1 MAADLTRALQPVVS
15 SLVDDMR
22 ARLHD
27 DDQRVTQWQAEYE
40 KTKNALRTAM
50 SFSEWEEDQLQQAA
64 ASWVLTTVFIR
75 FIEDNRLF
83 GERWSMISG
92 TTEEARRT
100 ARDNEDKFYA
110 SNPDA
115 GYRGYLQ
122 HVFAE
127 LGQVDATKGL
137 VDTHAAFHIMEPSD
151 AGARQIMD
159 FWREVDDDGELLHP
173 VIYPDAADPLS
184 TRFLGDMYEEM
195 SVHAQKKWALK
206 QTPEFVEKFILQR
219 TMVPALAERPLE
231 GFTMI
236 DPTCGSGHFLIGA
249 YELLL
254 DRWAREAPAQDEA
267 WRAVEASKAI
277 HGVDINPFAVSIS
290 KFRLMVQFMHA
301 ADENRLNGQ
310 LPEPE
315 FTVLSGDALYWGP
328 GEELGG
334 EDNLAYDEERKATS
348 TEDPEMLKEVLAPGM
363 YDAVVGNPPY
373 IAVRD
378 KALNTF
384 YRKRYAPYCK
394 GKYAMTAPFM
404 VVFFN
409 LGNNAIFPRGKK
421 RGAGWVGQIT
431 SNSFEKREFG
441 KPVIEELF
449 PRHDLREVIDT
460 SGAYIPGHGTPTV
473 ILIGRNAKPSRAKVL
488 GVLGIRGEPGV
499 PAHPEQGLVWRSIAD
514 HVDEM
519 GFENDYISVAE
530 LDRDF
535 IGTHPWNLQGG
546 AAPDALEELSAHS
559 EAKLQEFTF
568 RIGIF
573 GIPGSD
579 EAMIFPKEIRPNEI
593 SPENLPP
600 IILGDEVRDYSARNR
615 NVAWFP
621 FTADRT
627 PLPFKKNEALPK
639 DLWPN
644 RRSLQ
649 ERATFSGGTYLT
661 DGRPWHEWHQLPKDV
676 GASPFSITFA
686 EVATHNHFVLDRG
699 GSVFKQTAPVIKLP
713 ENSTE
718 DDHLALLGILNSSTA
733 CFWLK
738 QNSHNKGSTVDA
750 KGARTT
756 LSAWENFYQFN
767 STRVSNFPLP
777 SGDVTER
784 GRRLDS
790 LAQEL
795 AAWDPAN
802 LFDGQAPT
810 RELID
815 KAHGEHTR
823 IRNLMIAEQEELDW
837 AVYHLYGFTDTDL
850 SLPVGDVDGIELG
863 TRPFEVALARSGKET
878 AWFER
883 HHSHPTTEL
892 PEGLSPSQSTAY
904 TRRLELIDADRKL
917 RLLESPE
924 FKRRWADDPW
934 DKKVTDALAYWLLGR
949 LETRDLWF
957 VDGGDMP
964 RPRTIRELAGVIET
978 DPAYADVLT
987 ALPLWAGKRAR
998 STTDMLIAL
1007 LKDEAVPFHKA
1018 LRYRKAGVRKRA
1030 EWEATWE
1037 AQRREDAGEIQA
1049 ADVPVPPNYT
1059 SADMPAAV
1067 WKHRGKLDVPK
1078 ERFISYP
1085 GATRDG
1091 DGTDIIGWAGWNH
1104 LEQGLALMALIHE
1117 AVGADAEPEDIAA
1130 LLSGMEERLFWIT
1143 MWHNDVD
1150 PRLGIRF
1157 GDYLRNQVIE
1167 TANKIDIPAEDL
1179 PKYAPTPRTR
1189 SRSPRTKKEN

>member
-27 DDQRVTQWQAEYE
+27 DDQRVAEWNTEY
-40 KTKNALRTAM
+40 KATKKAHRTAM

-64 ASWVLTTVFIR
+64 ASWVLTTVFVR

-92 TTEEARRT
+92 VTEDARRT

-137 VDTHAAFHIMEPSD
+137 VDKHAAFHIMEPSD

-159 FWREVDDDGELLHP
+159 FWRAVDDEGELLRP
-173 VIYPDAADPLS
+173 VFAPDAADPLS
-184 TRFLGDMYEEM
+184 TRFLGDMYEDL
-195 SVHAQKKWALK
+195 SVHAQKKWALR

-219 TMVPALAERPLE
+219 TMIPALAERRLE

-254 DRWAREAPAQDEA
+254 DRWAREAPARNAA

-290 KFRLMVQFMHA
+290 KFRLMVRFMRA
-301 ADENRLNGQ
+301 ADETRLNRQ

-315 FTVLSGDALYWGP
+315 FTVLSGDSLYWGP
-328 GEELGG
+328 GQELVGKDALPYGEE
-334 EDNLAYDEERKATS
+334 KHATS
-348 TEDPEMLKEVLAPGM
+348 TEDSKMLQDVLAPGM
-363 YDAVVGNPPY
+363 YDAIVGNPPY

-384 YRKRYAPYCK
+384 YRERYAPYCK
-394 GKYAMTAPFM
+394 RTYAMTVPFM

-409 LGNNAIFPRGKK
+409 LGNNPNFPRGKK

-441 KPVIEELF
+441 KPLVEEFF
-449 PRHDLREVIDT
+449 PKHDLREVIDT
-460 SGAYIPGHGTPTV
+460 SGVYIPGHGTPTV

-488 GVLGIRGEPGV
+488 GVLGIQGEPGV
-499 PAHPEQGLVWRSIAD
+499 PENPEQGLAWRSIAD
-514 HVDEM
+514 HVDET
-519 GFENDYISVAE
+519 GFENEYISVRE
-530 LDRDF
+530 LTREF

-546 AAPDALEELSAHS
+546 AAPEVYSLIEENVSCRLASLSP
-559 EAKLQEFTF
+559 
-568 RIGIF
+568 RIGF
-573 GIPGSD
+573 DASSHAE
-579 EAMIFPKEIRPNEI
+579 EAMTFSPHQKSITDKIGWIQPLVLGEDVRDFSIGSSNYTWFPYDGTRTLKEVDYK
-593 SPENLPP
+593 LPP
-600 IILGDEVRDYSARNR
+600 IYQ
-615 NVAWFP
+615 
-621 FTADRT
+621 
-627 PLPFKKNEALPK
+627 
-639 DLWPN
+639 LWPS
-644 RRSLQ
+644 RRVLQ
-649 ERATFSGGTYLT
+649 DRATYGGGTYLSS
-661 DGRPWHEWHQLPKDV
+661 GRPWHEWHQLPKD
-676 GASPFSITFA
+676 AQTSTNSITFA
-686 EVATHNHFVLDRG
+686 FVATHNHFVLDRG
-699 GSVFKQTAPVIKLP
+699 GNVFKQSAPVIKLP

-756 LSAWENFYQFN
+756 LSEWENFYEF
-767 STRVSNFPLP
+767 TGTILKNFPLP
-777 SGDVTER
+777 AGDVTER

-802 LFDGQAPT
+802 LFDDQAPS

-815 KAHGEHTR
+815 EAHGEYTR

-863 TRPFEVALARSGKET
+863 TRPFEIALARSGKET

-883 HHSHPTTEL
+883 HRSHPTTEL
-892 PEGLSPSQSTAY
+892 PEGLSPSQSSAY
-904 TRRLELIDADRKL
+904 AHRLELIDGDRKL

-949 LETRDLWF
+949 LESRDLWF

-1007 LKDEAVPFHKA
+1007 LKNEPVPFHKS

-1030 EWEATWE
+1030 EWEATWQ
-1037 AQRREDAGEIQA
+1037 AQRLEDAGEITA
-1049 ADVPVPPNYT
+1049 AHVPVPPNYA
-1059 SADMPAAV
+1059 SADMPPAV

-1085 GATRDG
+1085 GATREG
-1091 DGTDIIGWAGWNH
+1091 DGTDVIGWAGWDH
-1104 LEQGLALMALIHE
+1104 LQQGLALMALIHE

-1143 MWHNDVD
+1143 MWHNDPD
-1150 PRLGIRF
+1150 PKLGIRF
-1157 GDYLRNQVIE
+1157 GDYLRTQVIE
-1167 TANKIDIPAEDL
+1167 TANRIGIPVEDL

-1189 SRSPRTKKEN
+1189 GRRTRAKKEN

>member
-27 DDQRVTQWQAEYE
+27 DDQRVTQWQAEYA

-92 TTEEARRT
+92 VTEDARRT

-122 HVFAE
+122 HVFGK

-159 FWREVDDDGELLHP
+159 FWRAVDDEGELIHL
-173 VIYPDAADPLS
+173 VIDPDAADPLS

-195 SVHAQKKWALK
+195 SIHAQKKWALK
-206 QTPEFVEKFILQR
+206 QTPEFVEEFILQR

-254 DRWAREAPAQDEA
+254 DRWAREAPARDEA

-290 KFRLMVQFMHA
+290 KFRLMVRFMRA
-301 ADENRLNGQ
+301 AGANRLNEQ
-310 LPEPE
+310 LPEPK
-315 FTVLSGDALYWGP
+315 FTVLSGDSLYWGP

-334 EDNLAYDEERKATS
+334 EDNLAYGEERKATS

-373 IAVRD
+373 ITVRD

-394 GKYAMTAPFM
+394 GTYAMTVPFM

-441 KPVIEELF
+441 KPLVEEFF
-449 PRHDLREVIDT
+449 PKHDLREVIDT

-488 GVLGIRGEPGV
+488 GVLGIQGEPGV
-499 PAHPEQGLVWRSIAD
+499 LEHPEQGLVWRSIAD
-514 HVDEM
+514 HVDET
-519 GFENDYISVAE
+519 GFENDYISVRE
-530 LDRDF
+530 LTREF

-546 AAPDALEELSAHS
+546 AAPEVSAVIDS
-559 EAKLQEFTF
+559 QATTLTDKYPGAS
-568 RIGIF
+568 IG
-573 GIPGSD
+573 GSIRVGAD
-579 EAMIFPKEIRPNEI
+579 EAFFRPNEKTHKLSADLLPHSRPLI
-593 SPENLPP
+593 LGENL
-600 IILGDEVRDYSARNR
+600 RDYSLRPSPR
-615 NVAWFP
+615 IIYPYVYGTGNVSVSHIPHLLWGWRTLLKERRTFQGNMADAGLQWFEYMQHTWSTYR
-621 FTADRT
+621 TA
-627 PLPFKKNEALPK
+627 L
-639 DLWPN
+639 
-644 RRSLQ
+644 
-649 ERATFSGGTYLT
+649 G
-661 DGRPWHEWHQLPKDV
+661 
-676 GASPFSITFA
+676 ITFA
-686 EVATHNHFVLDRG
+686 FMATHNHFVLDRG

-718 DDHLALLGILNSSTA
+718 DDHLALLGVLNSSTA

-738 QNSHNKGSTVDA
+738 QHCYPKGSQIPWADRYEFT
-750 KGARTT
+750 GTT
-756 LSAWENFYQFN
+756 LQ
-767 STRVSNFPLP
+767 RFPLP
-777 SGDVTER
+777 AGDITER

-790 LAQEL
+790 LAHEL
-795 AAWDPAN
+795 AAWDPSN

-815 KAHGEHTR
+815 EAHREYTR

-863 TRPFEVALARSGKET
+863 TRPFEIALARSGKET

-883 HHSHPTTEL
+883 HRSHPTTEL
-892 PEGLSPSQSTAY
+892 PEGLSPSQSSAY
-904 TRRLELIDADRKL
+904 AHRLELIDGDRKL

-949 LETRDLWF
+949 LESRDLWF

-1007 LKDEAVPFHKA
+1007 LKNEPVPFHKS

-1030 EWEATWE
+1030 EWEATWQ
-1037 AQRREDAGEIQA
+1037 AQRLEDAGEITA
-1049 ADVPVPPNYT
+1049 AHVPVPPNYT

-1104 LEQGLALMALIHE
+1104 LEQGLALMALVHE
-1117 AVGADAEPEDIAA
+1117 ALEADAAPEDIAA
-1130 LLSGMEERLFWIT
+1130 LLSGMEEQLFWIT

-1179 PKYAPTPRTR
+1179 PKYAPTQRTR
-1189 SRSPRTKKEN
+1189 SRSPRAKKEN

>member
-27 DDQRVTQWQAEYE
+27 DDQRVTQWQAEYA

-92 TTEEARRT
+92 VTEDARRT

-122 HVFAE
+122 HVFGK

-159 FWREVDDDGELLHP
+159 FWRAVDDEGELLHP
-173 VIYPDAADPLS
+173 VIYPDAGDPLS

-236 DPTCGSGHFLIGA
+236 DPTCGSGHFLFGA

-254 DRWAREAPAQDEA
+254 DRWAREAPARDAA

-290 KFRLMVQFMHA
+290 KFRLMVQFMRA
-301 ADENRLNGQ
+301 ADETRLNGQ

-315 FTVLSGDALYWGP
+315 FTVLSGDSLYWGP
-328 GEELGG
+328 GQELIGKDALPYGEE
-334 EDNLAYDEERKATS
+334 KHATS
-348 TEDPEMLKEVLAPGM
+348 TEDSEKLLDVLAPGM

-373 IAVRD
+373 IVVRD

-409 LGNNAIFPRGKK
+409 LGNNAIFPRGEK

-441 KPVIEELF
+441 KPVIEEFF
-449 PRHDLREVIDT
+449 PKHDLREVIDT

-473 ILIGRNAKPSRAKVL
+473 ILVGRNAKPSRAKVL
-488 GVLGIRGEPGV
+488 GVLGIQGEPGV
-499 PAHPEQGLVWRSIAD
+499 PKSPEDGLVWRSIVD
-514 HVDEM
+514 HVENT
-519 GFENDYISVAE
+519 GFENEYISVAE
-530 LDRDF
+530 LDRGF
-535 IGTHPWNLQGG
+535 ISTHPWNLQGG
-546 AAPDALEELSAHS
+546 AAPDAATTIDSA
-559 EAKLQEFTF
+559 ATARLDDQVY
-568 RIGIF
+568 RIGF
-573 GIPGSD
+573 YGVPGMED
-579 EAMIFPKEIRPNEI
+579 AMFFPPKWFDKAHIQHWCE
-593 SPENLPP
+593 P
-600 IILGDEVRDYSARNR
+600 ILMGEDVRDYEATSQ
-615 NVAWFP
+615 FISLHP
-621 FTADRT
+621 YD
-627 PLPFKKNEALPK
+627 KKRDLLSIDYSVPEVIE
-639 DLWPN
+639 LWPN
-644 RRSLQ
+644 RRALQ
-649 ERATFSGGTYLT
+649 ERSTFSGGTYLT
-661 DGRPWHEWHQLPKDV
+661 DDRPWYEWHQLPKDA
-676 GASPFSITFA
+676 GTSPFSIAFA
-686 EVATHNHFVLDRG
+686 FVATHNHFVLDRG
-699 GSVFKQTAPVIKLP
+699 GSVFKQSAPVIKLP

-738 QNSHNKGSTVDA
+738 QKSHNKGVGGVGGGIGDEAWEPRYEFT
-750 KGARTT
+750 GTT
-756 LSAWENFYQFN
+756 LKS
-767 STRVSNFPLP
+767 FPLP
-777 SGDVTER
+777 DGDVTER

-795 AAWDPAN
+795 AKWDPTI
-802 LFDGQAPT
+802 LFEDEAPT

-815 KAHGEHTR
+815 KAHEEYTR
-823 IRNLMIAEQEELDW
+823 IRTLMIAEQEELDW
-837 AVYHLYGFTDTDL
+837 AVYHVYGLTDTDL
-850 SLPVGDVDGIELG
+850 SLPVGSVDGIELG
-863 TRPFEVALARSGKET
+863 TRPFEIALARSGKET

-904 TRRLELIDADRKL
+904 ARRLELIDGDRKL

-934 DKKVTDALAYWLLGR
+934 DKKVTDALTYWLLGR
-949 LETRDLWF
+949 LESRDLWF

-1007 LKDEAVPFHKA
+1007 LKNEPVPFHKS

-1030 EWEATWE
+1030 EWEATWQ
-1037 AQRREDAGEIQA
+1037 AQRLEDAGEIQA

-1059 SADMPAAV
+1059 SADMPPAV

-1104 LEQGLALMALIHE
+1104 LEQGLALMALVHE
-1117 AVGADAEPEDIAA
+1117 AFEADAAPEDIAA
-1130 LLSGMEERLFWIT
+1130 LLSGMEEQLFWIT

-1179 PKYAPTPRTR
+1179 PKYAPTQRTR
-1189 SRSPRTKKEN
+1189 SRSPRAKKEN

>member
-27 DDQRVTQWQAEYE
+27 DDQRVTQWQAEYA

-64 ASWVLTTVFIR
+64 ASWVLTTVFVR

-92 TTEEARRT
+92 VTEDARRT

-122 HVFAE
+122 HVFGK

-159 FWREVDDDGELLHP
+159 FWRAVDDEGELIHL
-173 VIYPDAADPLS
+173 VTDPDAADPLS

-254 DRWAREAPAQDEA
+254 DRWAREAPARDAA

-290 KFRLMVQFMHA
+290 KFRLMVQFMRA
-301 ADENRLNGQ
+301 AGAERLNEQ

-315 FTVLSGDALYWGP
+315 FTVLSGDSLYWGP

-334 EDNLAYDEERKATS
+334 EDNLAYDEGRKATS

-373 IAVRD
+373 IVVRD

-499 PAHPEQGLVWRSIAD
+499 PEHPEQGVLWRSIAD
-514 HVDEM
+514 HIDET
-519 GFENDYISVAE
+519 GFENDYISVVE

-546 AAPDALEELSAHS
+546 AAPEVASNIERES
-559 EAKLQEFTF
+559 KLTEIVES
-568 RIGIF
+568 IGF
-573 GIPGSD
+573 GTITGEDNAFFIPRHISRR
-579 EAMIFPKEIRPNEI
+579 FPDQSFIRPLIEG
-593 SPENLPP
+593 EQ
-600 IILGDEVRDYSARNR
+600 VRDYINSANLQTFLLEDT
-615 NVAWFP
+615 N
-621 FTADRT
+621 TAPT
-627 PLPFKKNEALPK
+627 SVSHHF
-639 DLWPN
+639 WPN
-644 RRSLQ
+644 RKRLEDTLAFGMTRK
-649 ERATFSGGTYLT
+649 ERGLKHF
-661 DGRPWHEWHQLPKDV
+661 HHILPNKERLS
-676 GASPFSITFA
+676 AKFLITFA

-718 DDHLALLGILNSSTA
+718 DDHLALLGVLNSSTA
-733 CFWLK
+733 CFWLR
-738 QNSHNKGSTVDA
+738 QNSHNKDGSDEP
-750 KGARTT
+750 
-756 LSAWENFYQFN
+756 WEHRYAFN

-777 SGDVTER
+777 TGDVTER

-802 LFDGQAPT
+802 LFEDQAPT

-815 KAHGEHTR
+815 KAHREYTR

-837 AVYHLYGFTDTDL
+837 AVYHLYGLTDTDL

-863 TRPFEVALARSGKET
+863 TRPFEIALARSGKET

-892 PEGLSPSQSTAY
+892 PEGLPPSQSTAY
-904 TRRLELIDADRKL
+904 NRRLELIDADRKL

-949 LETRDLWF
+949 LESRDLWF

-1007 LKDEAVPFHKA
+1007 LKNEPVPFHKS

-1030 EWEATWE
+1030 EWEATWQ
-1037 AQRREDAGEIQA
+1037 AQRREDAGEIDA

-1104 LEQGLALMALIHE
+1104 LEQGLALMALVHE
-1117 AVGADAEPEDIAA
+1117 ALEADAPPEDIAA
-1130 LLSGMEERLFWIT
+1130 LLSGMEEQLFWIT

-1157 GDYLRNQVIE
+1157 GDYLQNQVIE

-1179 PKYAPTPRTR
+1179 PKYAPTQRTR
-1189 SRSPRTKKEN
+1189 SRSPRAKKEN

>member
-27 DDQRVTQWQAEYE
+27 DAQRVIQWKAEYE
-40 KTKNALRTAM
+40 ATKEALRTAM

-64 ASWVLTTVFIR
+64 ASWVLTTVFVR

-83 GERWSMISG
+83 GARWSMISG
-92 TTEEARRT
+92 TTEDARRT

-122 HVFAE
+122 HVFAK
-127 LGQVDATKGL
+127 LGEVDATKGL
-137 VDTHAAFHIMEPSD
+137 VDEHAAFHIMEPSD

-159 FWREVDDDGELLHP
+159 FWRAVDDEGELLHL
-173 VIYPDAADPLS
+173 VIDPDAADPLS
-184 TRFLGDMYEEM
+184 TRFLGDMYEDL
-195 SVHAQKKWALK
+195 SVYAQKKWALK
-206 QTPEFVEKFILQR
+206 QTPDFVERFILQR

-231 GFTMI
+231 GFKMI

-249 YELLL
+249 YDLLL
-254 DRWAREAPAQDEA
+254 DRWAREAPAQDDA

-290 KFRLMVQFMHA
+290 KFRLMVQFMRA
-301 ADENRLNGQ
+301 ANETRLNRQ

-315 FTVLSGDALYWGP
+315 FTVLSGDSLLWSQGNKAGVTNPLLTVNSGRNVHATFTEEPKKLADTLGPSLY
-328 GEELGG
+328 
-334 EDNLAYDEERKATS
+334 D
-348 TEDPEMLKEVLAPGM
+348 V
-363 YDAVVGNPPY
+363 VVGNPPY
-373 IAVRD
+373 ITVRD
-378 KALNTF
+378 KTLNKR
-384 YRKRYAPYCK
+384 YRERYAPYCK

-404 VVFFN
+404 VAFFN
-409 LGNNAIFPRGKK
+409 LAYRFDGPAGTK
-421 RGAGWVGQIT
+421 RGAGWTGQIT
-431 SNSFEKREFG
+431 SNSFQKREFG
-441 KPVIEELF
+441 KPLIQEFFHTV
-449 PRHDLREVIDT
+449 DLRQVIDT

-473 ILIGRNAKPSRAKVL
+473 ILVGRNAKPSRAKVL
-488 GVLGIRGEPGV
+488 GVLGIQGEPGV
-499 PAHPEQGLVWRSIAD
+499 PENPEQGLVWRSIAD
-514 HVDEM
+514 HVDET

-530 LDRDF
+530 LDRGF
-535 IGTHPWNLQGG
+535 ISTHPWNLQGG
-546 AAPDALEELSAHS
+546 VAPDVIDDIAKSGTTLDSLIDSIGFMAVTGIDDAFRVDNTTAKRLNFGDHTTHFISGNQIRDFSTNTTDSIALIRHGSNPNSATLRFFWPRRQILSSNLMFGKPKS
-559 EAKLQEFTF
+559 ERGMRYFEPTSFSEKRFNQKNALT
-568 RIGIF
+568 
-573 GIPGSD
+573 
-579 EAMIFPKEIRPNEI
+579 
-593 SPENLPP
+593 
-600 IILGDEVRDYSARNR
+600 Y
-615 NVAWFP
+615 P
-621 FTADRT
+621 F
-627 PLPFKKNEALPK
+627 L
-639 DLWPN
+639 
-644 RRSLQ
+644 
-649 ERATFSGGTYLT
+649 
-661 DGRPWHEWHQLPKDV
+661 
-676 GASPFSITFA
+676 
-686 EVATHNHFVLDRG
+686 ATHLHVTIPKRKSVYNHANYFATLKDG
-699 GSVFKQTAPVIKLP
+699 LEKEEA
-713 ENSTE
+713 
-718 DDHLALLGILNSSTA
+718 HHLLGILNSSTT
-733 CFWLK
+733 CFWLR
-738 QNSHNKGSTVDA
+738 QNSHNKGRP
-750 KGARTT
+750 GAEQAGADEPWEHRFEFTGTT
-756 LSAWENFYQFN
+756 LE
-767 STRVSNFPLP
+767 RFPLP
-777 SGDVTER
+777 AGDVTER

-802 LFDGQAPT
+802 LFEDRAPT

-815 KAHGEHTR
+815 EAHREYTR

-863 TRPFEVALARSGKET
+863 TRPFEIALARSGKET

-892 PEGLSPSQSTAY
+892 PEGLSPSQSNVYA
-904 TRRLELIDADRKL
+904 RRLELIDADRKL

-934 DKKVTDALAYWLLGR
+934 DKKVADALAYWLLGR
-949 LETRDLWF
+949 LESRDLWF

-1007 LKDEAVPFHKA
+1007 LKNEPVPFHKS

-1030 EWEATWE
+1030 EWEATWQ
-1037 AQRREDAGEIQA
+1037 AQRREDAGEIDA

-1104 LEQGLALMALIHE
+1104 LEQGLALMALVHE
-1117 AVGADAEPEDIAA
+1117 ALEADAAPEDIAA
-1130 LLSGMEERLFWIT
+1130 LLSGMEEQLFWIT

-1157 GDYLRNQVIE
+1157 GDYLQNQVIE

-1179 PKYAPTPRTR
+1179 PKYAPTQRTR
-1189 SRSPRTKKEN
+1189 SRSPRAKKEN